1 MPTQIGQREVFNNA
15 RRLVD
20 AAGLSTSATVLSQSY
35 LRSEVAMSTSTTS
48 YHIPIL
54 VNDNQNGAT
63 SSYNTSNLLALQD
76 AFVVSSIFIGW
87 ANPTSVTD
95 ATFIPQTYPN
105 VGAAGT
111 TAIATAISALY
122 SSNLQ
127 VTVNNRQILTGW
139 DTLRHYFV
147 PQTQNLTATASQS
160 VSTAISQLDF
170 SENGFY
176 PVEPNLVFVGSKNNQ
191 VTLNFP
197 QAISSVPTSTFG
209 RLIVIFR
216 GILAQNATVIR

>member
-1 MPTQIGQREVFNNA
+1 MATQIGQREVFNNA
-15 RRLVD
+15 RKLVD
-20 AAGLSTSATVLSQSY
+20 AAGLSTSATVLSQSF
-35 LRSEVAMSTSTTS
+35 LRSEVLMSTSTTS

-63 SSYNTSNLLALQD
+63 SSYNTSSLLALQD

-87 ANPTSVTD
+87 ANPTSGTD
-95 ATFIPQTYPN
+95 AAFIPQSYPN
-105 VGAAGT
+105 AQIAGT
-111 TAIATAISALY
+111 QAIATALQAIY

-139 DTLRHYFV
+139 DTLRHYYV
-147 PQTQNLTATASQS
+147 PQTQQVAAASLTTG
-160 VSTAISQLDF
+160 ISQADL

-197 QAISSVPTSTFG
+197 QAISTVPTSTFA
-209 RLIVIFR
+209 RLVVIFR
-216 GILAQNATVIR
+216 GILCQNATSVR

>member
-1 MPTQIGQREVFNNA
+1 MATQIGQREVFNNA

-35 LRSEVAMSTSTTS
+35 LRTEVAMSTSTTS

-63 SSYNTSNLLALQD
+63 SAYNTSNLLNLQD

-95 ATFIPQTYPN
+95 TAFIPQSYPN
-105 VGAAGT
+105 AQIAGT
-111 TAIATAISALY
+111 QAIATALQGIY
-122 SSNLQ
+122 SSNL
-127 VTVNNRQILTGW
+127 TVNINNKQILTGW
-139 DTLRHYFV
+139 DTLRHYYV
-147 PQTQNLTATASQS
+147 PQTQQVAVASLTSG
-160 VSTAISQLDF
+160 ISQADL

-191 VTLNFP
+191 VTLNLP
-197 QAISSVPTSTFG
+197 AALSAVPTSTYG
-209 RLIVIFR
+209 RIVLIFR
-216 GILAQNATVIR
+216 GILAQNCTSVR

>member
-87 ANPTSVTD
+87 ANPSSATD
-95 ATFIPQTYPN
+95 AAFIPQTYPN
-105 VGAAGT
+105 AVAAGSVPIAN
-111 TAIATAISALY
+111 AINALY

-127 VTVNNRQILTGW
+127 VNVNNRQILTGW

-147 PQTQNLTATASQS
+147 PQTQNLTVTQLQT
-160 VSTAISQLDF
+160 TAITQIDY

-197 QAISSVPTSTFG
+197 QAISSVPTSTYG

-216 GILAQNATVIR
+216 GILAQNCTSVR

>member
-15 RRLVD
+15 RKLVD

-35 LRSEVAMSTSTTS
+35 IRSEVAMSTSTTS

-87 ANPTSVTD
+87 ANPTSATD
-95 ATFIPQTYPN
+95 AAFIPQTYPN
-105 VGAAGT
+105 AVAAGT
-111 TAIATAISALY
+111 VAIATAINALY

-139 DTLRHYFV
+139 DTLRHYYV
-147 PQTQNLTATASQS
+147 PQTQNLTATQL
-160 VSTAISQLDF
+160 VSTAITEIDF

-216 GILAQNATVIR
+216 GILAQNATSVR

>member
-1 MPTQIGQREVFNNA
+1 MATQIGQREVFNNA
-15 RRLVD
+15 RKLVD
-20 AAGLSTSATVLSQSY
+20 AAGLSTSATVLSQSF

-63 SSYNTSNLLALQD
+63 STYNTSSLLALQD

-87 ANPTSVTD
+87 ANPTSATD
-95 ATFIPQTYPN
+95 AAFIPQSYPN
-105 VGAAGT
+105 AQIAGT
-111 TAIATAISALY
+111 QPIATALQAIY

-139 DTLRHYFV
+139 DTLRHYYV
-147 PQTQNLTATASQS
+147 PQTQQVAAASLI
-160 VSTAISQLDF
+160 TGISQADL

-197 QAISSVPTSTFG
+197 QAITTVPTGGFA
-209 RLIVIFR
+209 RLVVIFR
-216 GILAQNATVIR
+216 GILAQNATSVR

>member
-1 MPTQIGQREVFNNA
+1 MATQIGQREVFNNA
-15 RRLVD
+15 RKLVD
-20 AAGLSTSATVLSQSY
+20 AAGLSTSATVLSQSF

-63 SSYNTSNLLALQD
+63 STYNTSSLLALQD

-87 ANPTSVTD
+87 ANPTSATD
-95 ATFIPQTYPN
+95 AAFIPQSYPN
-105 VGAAGT
+105 AQIAGT
-111 TAIATAISALY
+111 QAIATALQAIY

-139 DTLRHYFV
+139 DTLRHYYV
-147 PQTQNLTATASQS
+147 PQTQQLAAASLTTG
-160 VSTAISQLDF
+160 ISQADL

-197 QAISSVPTSTFG
+197 QAISTVPTSTFA
-209 RLIVIFR
+209 RLVVIFR
-216 GILAQNATVIR
+216 GILAQNATSVR

>member
-1 MPTQIGQREVFNNA
+1 MATQIGQREVFNNA
-15 RRLVD
+15 RKLVD

-63 SSYNTSNLLALQD
+63 SSYNTSSLLALQD

-87 ANPTSVTD
+87 ANPTSATD
-95 ATFIPQTYPN
+95 AAFIPQSYPN
-105 VGAAGT
+105 ASVAGT
-111 TAIATAISALY
+111 VAIANALNAIY

-139 DTLRHYFV
+139 DTLRHYYV
-147 PQTQNLTATASQS
+147 PQTQNLTVTQL
-160 VSTAISQLDF
+160 VTTAISQADY

-197 QAISSVPTSTFG
+197 QALSAVPASTFG
-209 RLIVIFR
+209 RLVVIFR
-216 GILAQNATVIR
+216 GILAQNATSVR

>member
-20 AAGLSTSATVLSQSY
+20 AAGLSTSATVLSQSF

-63 SSYNTSNLLALQD
+63 SSYNTSFLLALQD

-87 ANPTSVTD
+87 ANPTSLTD
-95 ATFIPQTYPN
+95 AAFIPQSYPN
-105 VGAAGT
+105 PQIAGT
-111 TAIATAISALY
+111 QAIATALQAIY

-127 VTVNNRQILTGW
+127 VNVNNRQILTGW
-139 DTLRHYFV
+139 DTLRHYYV
-147 PQTQNLTATASQS
+147 PQTQQQAAASLTTH
-160 VSTAISQLDF
+160 ISQADL

-197 QAISSVPTSTFG
+197 QALGSVPASTFG
-209 RLIVIFR
+209 RLVIIFR
-216 GILAQNATVIR
+216 GILCQNATSVR

>member
-1 MPTQIGQREVFNNA
+1 MATQIGQREVFNNA
-15 RRLVD
+15 RRLVE
-20 AAGLSTSATVLSQSY
+20 AAGLTTSATVLSQSY
-35 LRSEVAMSTSTTS
+35 LRSEVAMSTTTTS

-87 ANPTSVTD
+87 GNPTSSTD
-95 ATFIPQTYPN
+95 AAWIPQSYPN
-105 VGAAGT
+105 PQVAGT
-111 TAIATAISALY
+111 QPIATALQAIY

-127 VTVNNRQILTGW
+127 VTINNKQILTGW
-139 DTLRHYFV
+139 DTLRHYYV
-147 PQTQNLTATASQS
+147 PQTQQIAAAS
-160 VSTAISQLDF
+160 VTTAISQADL

-191 VTLNFP
+191 VSLNFP
-197 QAISSVPTSTFG
+197 AALTAVPASTYG
-209 RLIVIFR
+209 RLVVIFR
-216 GILAQNATVIR
+216 GILAQNCTSVR

>member
-1 MPTQIGQREVFNNA
+1 MATQIGQREVFNNA
-15 RRLVD
+15 RKLVD

-63 SSYNTSNLLALQD
+63 SAYNTSSLLALQD

-87 ANPTSVTD
+87 ANPTSATD
-95 ATFIPQTYPN
+95 AAFIPQSYPN
-105 VGAAGT
+105 AQIAGT
-111 TAIATAISALY
+111 QAIATALQAIY

-127 VTVNNRQILTGW
+127 VNVNNRQILTGW
-139 DTLRHYFV
+139 DTLRHYYV
-147 PQTQNLTATASQS
+147 PQTQQVAAASLTSG
-160 VSTAISQLDF
+160 ISQADL

-197 QAISSVPTSTFG
+197 QALTAVPASTYG
-209 RLIVIFR
+209 RLVVIFR
-216 GILAQNATVIR
+216 GILAQNCTSVR

>member
-1 MPTQIGQREVFNNA
+1 MATQIGQREVFNNA
-15 RRLVD
+15 RKLVD
-20 AAGLSTSATVLSQSY
+20 AAGLSTSATVLSQSF

-63 SSYNTSNLLALQD
+63 SSYNTSSLLALQD

-87 ANPTSVTD
+87 ANPTSATD
-95 ATFIPQTYPN
+95 AAFIPQSYPN
-105 VGAAGT
+105 AQIAGT
-111 TAIATAISALY
+111 QNIATALQAIY

-139 DTLRHYFV
+139 DTLRHYYV
-147 PQTQNLTATASQS
+147 PQTQQVAAASLI
-160 VSTAISQLDF
+160 TGISQADL

-197 QAISSVPTSTFG
+197 QALTLVPASTFG
-209 RLIVIFR
+209 RLVVIFR
-216 GILAQNATVIR
+216 GILAQNATSVR

>member
-1 MPTQIGQREVFNNA
+1 MATQIGQREVFNNA

-63 SSYNTSNLLALQD
+63 SSYNTSSLLALQD

-87 ANPTSVTD
+87 ANPTSATD
-95 ATFIPQTYPN
+95 AAFIPQSYPN
-105 VGAAGT
+105 AQIAGT
-111 TAIATAISALY
+111 QAIATALQAIY

-127 VTVNNRQILTGW
+127 VNVNNRQILTGW
-139 DTLRHYFV
+139 DTLRHYYV
-147 PQTQNLTATASQS
+147 PQTQQVAAASLTSG
-160 VSTAISQLDF
+160 ISQADL

-197 QAISSVPTSTFG
+197 QALTAVPTSTFG
-209 RLIVIFR
+209 RLVVIFR
-216 GILAQNATVIR
+216 GILAQNCTSVR

>member
-1 MPTQIGQREVFNNA
+1 MATQIGQREVFNNA
-15 RRLVD
+15 RKLVD
-20 AAGLSTSATVLSQSY
+20 AAGLSTAATVLSQSF

-87 ANPTSVTD
+87 ANPTSATD
-95 ATFIPQTYPN
+95 AAFIPQSYPN
-105 VGAAGT
+105 GVAAGT
-111 TAIATAISALY
+111 QAIATALNGIY

-139 DTLRHYFV
+139 DTLRHYYV
-147 PQTQNLTATASQS
+147 PQTQGLTTPLTIATN
-160 VSTAISQLDF
+160 ISQADY

-197 QAISSVPTSTFG
+197 QALTAVPASGFG
-209 RLIVIFR
+209 RLVIIFR
-216 GILAQNATVIR
+216 GILAQNATSVR

>member
-1 MPTQIGQREVFNNA
+1 MATQIGQREVFNNA

-63 SSYNTSNLLALQD
+63 SAYNTSSLLALQD

-87 ANPTSVTD
+87 ANPTSATD
-95 ATFIPQTYPN
+95 AAFIPQSYPN
-105 VGAAGT
+105 AQIAGT
-111 TAIATAISALY
+111 QAIATALQAIY

-127 VTVNNRQILTGW
+127 VNVNNRQILTGW
-139 DTLRHYFV
+139 DTLRHYYV
-147 PQTQNLTATASQS
+147 PQTQQVAAASLTSG
-160 VSTAISQLDF
+160 ISQADL

-197 QAISSVPTSTFG
+197 QALTAVPTSTYG
-209 RLIVIFR
+209 RLVVIFR
-216 GILAQNATVIR
+216 GILAQNCTSVR

>member
-1 MPTQIGQREVFNNA
+1 MATQIGQREVFNNA
-15 RRLVD
+15 RKLVD
-20 AAGLSTSATVLSQSY
+20 AAGLSSSATVLSQSF

-87 ANPTSVTD
+87 ANPTSATD
-95 ATFIPQTYPN
+95 AAFIPQSYPN
-105 VGAAGT
+105 AQIAGLQT
-111 TAIATAISALY
+111 IATALQGIY

-139 DTLRHYFV
+139 DTLRHYYV
-147 PQTQNLTATASQS
+147 PQTQQLAAATLTSGVSQ
-160 VSTAISQLDF
+160 ADL

-197 QAISSVPTSTFG
+197 QALSLVPASGFG
-209 RLIVIFR
+209 RLVVIFR
-216 GILAQNATVIR
+216 GILAQNATSVR

>member
-1 MPTQIGQREVFNNA
+1 MATQIGQREVFNNA
-15 RRLVD
+15 RKLVD
-20 AAGLSTSATVLSQSY
+20 AAGLSTSATVLSQSF

-63 SSYNTSNLLALQD
+63 SSYNTSSLLALQD

-87 ANPTSVTD
+87 ANPTSAID
-95 ATFIPQTYPN
+95 AAFIPQSYPN
-105 VGAAGT
+105 AQIAGT
-111 TAIATAISALY
+111 QAIATALQAIY

-139 DTLRHYFV
+139 DTLRHYYV
-147 PQTQNLTATASQS
+147 PQTQQVAAASLTTG
-160 VSTAISQLDF
+160 ISQADL

-197 QAISSVPTSTFG
+197 QALTAVPASTFG
-209 RLIVIFR
+209 RLVVIFR
-216 GILAQNATVIR
+216 GILAQNATSVR

>member
-1 MPTQIGQREVFNNA
+1 MATQIGQREVFNNA
-15 RRLVD
+15 RKLVD
-20 AAGLSTSATVLSQSY
+20 AAGLSTSATVLSQSF

-63 SSYNTSNLLALQD
+63 SSYNTSSLLALQD

-87 ANPTSVTD
+87 ANPTSATD
-95 ATFIPQTYPN
+95 AAFIPQSYPN
-105 VGAAGT
+105 AQIAGT
-111 TAIATAISALY
+111 QAIATALQAIY

-139 DTLRHYFV
+139 DTLRHYYV
-147 PQTQNLTATASQS
+147 PQTQQVAAASLTTG
-160 VSTAISQLDF
+160 ISQADL

-197 QAISSVPTSTFG
+197 QALSAVPASTFG
-209 RLIVIFR
+209 RLVVIFR
-216 GILAQNATVIR
+216 GILAQNATSVR

>member
-1 MPTQIGQREVFNNA
+1 MATQIGQREVFNNA
-15 RRLVD
+15 RKLVD

-35 LRSEVAMSTSTTS
+35 LRSEVQMSTSTTS

-63 SSYNTSNLLALQD
+63 SSYNTSSLLALQD

-87 ANPTSVTD
+87 ANPTSATD
-95 ATFIPQTYPN
+95 AAFIPQSYPN
-105 VGAAGT
+105 AQIAGT
-111 TAIATAISALY
+111 QAIATALQAIY

-127 VTVNNRQILTGW
+127 VNVNNRQILTGW
-139 DTLRHYFV
+139 DTLRHYYV
-147 PQTQNLTATASQS
+147 PQTQQVAVASLT
-160 VSTAISQLDF
+160 VGISQADL

-197 QAISSVPTSTFG
+197 QALTAVPSAGYG
-209 RLIVIFR
+209 RLVVIFR
-216 GILAQNATVIR
+216 GILAQNCTSVR

>member
-1 MPTQIGQREVFNNA
+1 MATQIGQREVFNNA
-15 RRLVD
+15 RKLVD

-35 LRSEVAMSTSTTS
+35 LRSEVAMTTSTTS

-87 ANPTSVTD
+87 ANPTSATD
-95 ATFIPQTYPN
+95 AAFIPQSYPN
-105 VGAAGT
+105 AQIAGT
-111 TAIATAISALY
+111 QAIATALQAIY

-139 DTLRHYFV
+139 DTLRHYYV
-147 PQTQNLTATASQS
+147 PQTQQIAVASLTSGVSQ
-160 VSTAISQLDF
+160 ADL

-191 VTLNFP
+191 VSLNFP
-197 QAISSVPTSTFG
+197 AALTAVPASTYG
-209 RLIVIFR
+209 RLVVIFR
-216 GILAQNATVIR
+216 GILAQNATSVR

>member
-1 MPTQIGQREVFNNA
+1 MATQIGQREVFNNA

-35 LRSEVAMSTSTTS
+35 LRTEVAMSTSTTS

-63 SSYNTSNLLALQD
+63 SSYNTSNLLNLQD

-87 ANPTSVTD
+87 ANPTSATD
-95 ATFIPQTYPN
+95 TAFIPQSYPN
-105 VGAAGT
+105 AQIAGT
-111 TAIATAISALY
+111 QAIATALQGIY
-122 SSNLQ
+122 SSNL
-127 VTVNNRQILTGW
+127 TVNINNKQILTGW
-139 DTLRHYFV
+139 DTLRHYYV
-147 PQTQNLTATASQS
+147 PQTQQVAAASLTAG
-160 VSTAISQLDF
+160 ISQADL

-191 VTLNFP
+191 VTLNLP
-197 QAISSVPTSTFG
+197 AALSAVPTSTYG
-209 RLIVIFR
+209 RIVLIFR
-216 GILAQNATVIR
+216 GILAQNCTSVR

>member
-1 MPTQIGQREVFNNA
+1 MATQIGQREVFNNA
-15 RRLVD
+15 RKLVD

-35 LRSEVAMSTSTTS
+35 LRSEVAMTTSTTS

-87 ANPTSVTD
+87 ANPTSATD
-95 ATFIPQTYPN
+95 AAFIPQSYPN
-105 VGAAGT
+105 AQIAGT
-111 TAIATAISALY
+111 QAIATALQAIY

-139 DTLRHYFV
+139 DTLRHYYV
-147 PQTQNLTATASQS
+147 PQTQQLAVASLTSGVSQ
-160 VSTAISQLDF
+160 ADL

-191 VTLNFP
+191 VSLNLP
-197 QAISSVPTSTFG
+197 AALTAVPASTYG
-209 RLIVIFR
+209 RLVVIFR
-216 GILAQNATVIR
+216 GILAQNATSVR

>member
-1 MPTQIGQREVFNNA
+1 MATQIGQREVFNNA
-15 RRLVD
+15 RKLVD

-35 LRSEVAMSTSTTS
+35 LRSEVAMTTSTTS

-87 ANPTSVTD
+87 ANPTSATD
-95 ATFIPQTYPN
+95 AAFIPQSYPN
-105 VGAAGT
+105 AQIAGT
-111 TAIATAISALY
+111 QAIATALQAIY

-139 DTLRHYFV
+139 DTLRHYYV
-147 PQTQNLTATASQS
+147 PQTQQLAVASLTTG
-160 VSTAISQLDF
+160 ISQADL

-191 VTLNFP
+191 VSLNLP
-197 QAISSVPTSTFG
+197 AALTAVPTSTFG
-209 RLIVIFR
+209 RLVVIFR
-216 GILAQNATVIR
+216 GILAQNATSVR